1 MVKGHNLNVGDRVLV
16 EAVVDRVDKDP
27 DTAFPYRLII
37 DNYEDWFDESVIK
50 CKCDDQKTYEQG
62 MQDLCDALNYVM
74 EMPWQEIDKLWGV
87 SLLSDLI
94 LSITPADIVS
104 KVNTWKE
111 EQNAI
116 KQGDIVDLDYI
127 DEHVTR
133 SIRGVY
139 FSTSYDYYWILVE
152 GEPAPMKL
160 LQDEW
165 TIRKV
170 KDKHVDIFGERG
182 LKDGKRS

>member
-1 MVKGHNLNVGDRVLV
+1 MTIE
-16 EAVVDRVDKDP
+16 EAIDK
-27 DTAFPYRLII
+27 
-37 DNYEDWFDESVIK
+37 K
-50 CKCDDQKTYEQG
+50 YEQG
-62 MQDLCDALNYVM
+62 VQDLWDALNYIM
-74 EMPWQEIDKLWGV
+74 NMPWQEVDKLFGV
-87 SLLSDLI
+87 SLVSDLI
-94 LSITPADIVS
+94 LTSIDPIELVDKLDA
-104 KVNTWKE
+104 WRRE
-111 EQNAI
+111 RNAI

-133 SIRGVY
+133 SIRGIY

-170 KDKHVDIFGERG
+170 EDKHVDIFGERG
-182 LKDGKRS
+182 CLNK

>member
-1 MVKGHNLNVGDRVLV
+1 MTIEEVI
-16 EAVVDRVDKDP
+16 DK
-27 DTAFPYRLII
+27 
-37 DNYEDWFDESVIK
+37 K
-50 CKCDDQKTYEQG
+50 YEQG
-62 MQDLCDALNYVM
+62 MQDLWDALNYIM
-74 EMPWQEIDKLWGV
+74 NMPWQEVDKLFGV
-87 SLLSDLI
+87 SLVSDLI
-94 LSITPADIVS
+94 LNSVTPTDIVS
-104 KVNTWKE
+104 KVNAWKE

-160 LQDEW
+160 LQNEW

-170 KDKHVDIFGERG
+170 ENKHVDIFGERG
-182 LKDGKRS
+182 IKGW